1 MNKKIMICDDSKE
14 ILDLLAIILSAEGY
28 LIETEF
34 DSSKLISRISK
45 NIPDL
50 LILDLWMPILN
61 GEQIL
66 NLIKATPALSNIK
79 VILISASLDGK
90 LAYRSSNADDYINKP
105 FDIDDLLSKVT
116 VQLT

>member
-1 MNKKIMICDDSKE
+1 MDKKIMICDDSKE
-14 ILDLLAIILSAEGY
+14 ILDLLAIILTAEGY
-28 LIETEF
+28 LIETESE
-34 DSSKLISRISK
+34 SSRLMSRITK

-50 LILDLWMPILN
+50 LILDLWMPIIN

-66 NLIKATPALSNIK
+66 KLIKATPALSNIR

-90 LAYRSSNADDYINKP
+90 LAYKSSNADDYINKP

-116 VQLT
+116 AQLT